1 MDLCLC
7 RTKAH
12 FSQEGSTRILT
23 LDPVD
28 IEFYDLTVKLQ
39 TIVSFEEGSS
49 AIKIERK
56 ILEMSDPNA
65 EVELNEYIVACYGTT
80 EYSEDMLGITLST
93 KKGDE
98 VETLDYEYKCRE
110 MEKADADE
118 VRAVIPQ
125 IETAVSMST
134 NAEGAVGYVKEGYAF
149 SPMFTLGYNSKIKD
163 KEAVATWLKLEKA
176 N

>member
-1 MDLCLC
+1 MPVPYQ
-7 RTKAH
+7 AH

-65 EVELNEYIVACYGTT
+65 EV
-80 EYSEDMLGITLST
+80 D
-93 KKGDE
+93 
-98 VETLDYEYKCRE
+98 
-110 MEKADADE
+110 
-118 VRAVIPQ
+118 
-125 IETAVSMST
+125 
-134 NAEGAVGYVKEGYAF
+134 
-149 SPMFTLGYNSKIKD
+149 
-163 KEAVATWLKLEKA
+163 
-176 N
+176 

>member
-1 MDLCLC
+1 M
-7 RTKAH
+7 
-12 FSQEGSTRILT
+12 
-23 LDPVD
+23 
-28 IEFYDLTVKLQ
+28 
-39 TIVSFEEGSS
+39 
-49 AIKIERK
+49 
-56 ILEMSDPNA
+56 
-65 EVELNEYIVACYGTT
+65 
-80 EYSEDMLGITLST
+80 YSEDMLGITLST

-110 MEKADADE
+110 MEKAEADE

-163 KEAVATWLKLEKA
+163 KEVVATWLKLEKA